1 MFLQVAGMGVS
12 LCVRLGVSL
21 VRLGVSRV
29 WLGGEEGEGKRR
41 TGSISAGAQGRVKGA
56 AREGGWRAG
65 IRDSG
70 G

>member
-1 MFLQVAGMGVS
+1 MFLQVAG
-12 LCVRLGVSL
+12 LGVSL
-21 VRLGVSRV
+21 FVR
-29 WLGGEEGEGKRR
+29 LGGEEGEGKRR
-41 TGSISAGAQGRVKGA
+41 TRSISGGAQGRVKGA

>member
-1 MFLQVAGMGVS
+1 MFRQVAGMGVS
-12 LCVRLGVSL
+12 LCMRLGVSL
-21 VRLGVSRV
+21 VR
-29 WLGGEEGEGKRR
+29 LGGEEGEGKRR
-41 TGSISAGAQGRVKGA
+41 TRSISDGAQGRVKGA

>member
-12 LCVRLGVSL
+12 LCMRLGVSL
-21 VRLGVSRV
+21 VRLR
-29 WLGGEEGEGKRR
+29 GEEGEGKRR
-41 TGSISAGAQGRVKGA
+41 TRSISDGAQGRVKGA
-56 AREGGWRAG
+56 VREGGWRAG

>member
-21 VRLGVSRV
+21 VR
-29 WLGGEEGEGKRR
+29 LGGEEGEGKRR

>member
-12 LCVRLGVSL
+12 LCMRLGVSL
-21 VRLGVSRV
+21 V

-41 TGSISAGAQGRVKGA
+41 TRSISAGAQGRVKGA

>member
-12 LCVRLGVSL
+12 L
-21 VRLGVSRV
+21 V

-41 TGSISAGAQGRVKGA
+41 TRSISDGAQGRVKGA

>member
-1 MFLQVAGMGVS
+1 MGVS
-12 LCVRLGVSL
+12 PVWLGVSLVWLGVSL
-21 VRLGVSRV
+21 VR
-29 WLGGEEGEGKRR
+29 LGGEEGEGKRR
-41 TGSISAGAQGRVKGA
+41 TRSISAGAQGRVKGA

>member
-12 LCVRLGVSL
+12 LCMRLGVSL
-21 VRLGVSRV
+21 VR
-29 WLGGEEGEGKRR
+29 LGGEEGEGKRR
-41 TGSISAGAQGRVKGA
+41 TRSISDGAQGRVKGA